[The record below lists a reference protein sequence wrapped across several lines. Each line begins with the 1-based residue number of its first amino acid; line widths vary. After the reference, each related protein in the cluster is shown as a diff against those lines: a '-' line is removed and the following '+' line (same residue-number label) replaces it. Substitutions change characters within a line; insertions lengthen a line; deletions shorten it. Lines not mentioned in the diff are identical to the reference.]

1 MVPTNP
7 SDVILTANKIKSKTS
22 VGHDNIS
29 TIIMKETIHEVALPL
44 AHVFNQSFST
54 SVIPNQLK
62 IGKLTPV
69 YKSGTRSLFNNYR
82 PISILPAYSKLLEK
96 LVCVRLLNFLNRHD
110 ILYKYQFGFRN
121 NHSTIHPIIHMVRKL
136 ESCNFRYIW

>member
-22 VGHDNIS
+22 VEHDNIS
-29 TIIMKETIHEVALPL
+29 TIIMKETIHEVELPL

-54 SVIPNQLK
+54 SAIPNQLK
-62 IGKLTPV
+62 IGKWTPV
-69 YKSGTRSLFNNYR
+69 YKSGTRSLFNNNR
-82 PISILPAYSKLLEK
+82 PISILPTYSKLLEK

-110 ILYKYQFGFRN
+110 ILYKYQFGF
-121 NHSTIHPIIHMVRKL
+121 
-136 ESCNFRYIW
+136 

>member
-69 YKSGTRSLFNNYR
+69 YKSGSLFNNYR

-121 NHSTIHPIIHMVRKL
+121 NHSTIHPIIHNVKSHSRFK
-136 ESCNFRYIW
+136 